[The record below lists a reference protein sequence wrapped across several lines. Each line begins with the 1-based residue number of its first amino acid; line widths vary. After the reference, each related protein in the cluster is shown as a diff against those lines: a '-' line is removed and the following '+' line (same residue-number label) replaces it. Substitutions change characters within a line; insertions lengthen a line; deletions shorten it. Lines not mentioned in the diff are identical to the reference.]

1 MGDRRQKD
9 LDCDCNVRTF
19 AYAWVLF
26 NATLTLT
33 SAKAADSY
41 PSKPVRMICP
51 SVPGGTTDLAARI
64 VAQKLSEDWKQQVV
78 VDNRGGA
85 SGVIGTE
92 MAARSA
98 PDGYT
103 LLLGTMSTHAVN
115 PAFSRHVPYDPVKD
129 FAPVSLVVSAPQM
142 LAVHP
147 TLPARTA
154 KELIALAKAK
164 PGHYS
169 YSSSGTGSTPHIA
182 FELFKLMSGIDVVG
196 IQYKASGP
204 AITDLVGGQVQMM
217 MTGVLALLPHV
228 KSGKLRALAITSPA
242 RSAALPDLPSVAE
255 SGVPGFD
262 VQVWFGVFMP
272 AGAPRPIVA
281 AVNERI
287 RKMLESPDLRKR
299 LVDQGADP
307 ASSTPEAFGAL
318 VKSDLARWIKVVKAT
333 GVANAER

>member
-1 MGDRRQKD
+1 MKRAK
-9 LDCDCNVRTF
+9 F
-19 AYAWVLF
+19 AAAWVCT
-26 NATLTLT
+26 AACT
-33 SAKAADSY
+33 SFAVLAADTY
-41 PSKPVRMICP
+41 PTRPVRMICP

-92 MAARSA
+92 LAARAA

-115 PAFSRHVPYDPVKD
+115 PAFSKHVPYDPVKD
-129 FAPVSLVVSAPQM
+129 FTPVSLVVSAPQM

-147 TLPARTA
+147 SLPAKSA
-154 KELIALAKAK
+154 KDLIALAKAK
-164 PGHYS
+164 PGGYS
-169 YSSSGTGSTPHIA
+169 YSSSGTGSTPHVA

-228 KSGKLRALAITSPA
+228 KSGKLRALAITSPK
-242 RSAALPDLPSVAE
+242 RSPALPDLPSVAE
-255 SGVPGFD
+255 SAVPGFD

-272 AGAPRPIVA
+272 AGAARPLVSN
-281 AVNERI
+281 VNERI
-287 RKMLESPDLRKR
+287 RKMLEGTELRRR
-299 LVDQGADP
+299 LVEQGADP
-307 ASSTPEAFGAL
+307 ASSTPEEFGAL
-318 VKSDLARWIKVVKAT
+318 VKSDLARWVKVVKAT
-333 GVANAER
+333 GVASAER

>member
-1 MGDRRQKD
+1 M
-9 LDCDCNVRTF
+9 
-19 AYAWVLF
+19 
-26 NATLTLT
+26 
-33 SAKAADSY
+33 KAASLAACVVFGINAATAADTY
-41 PSKPVRMICP
+41 PSCPVRMICP

-92 MAARSA
+92 LAARAAS
-98 PDGYT
+98 DGYT

-115 PAFSRHVPYDPVKD
+115 PAFSKHVPYDPVKD
-129 FAPVSLVVSAPQM
+129 FTPVSLVVSAPQM

-147 TLPARTA
+147 SLPAKSA
-154 KELIALAKAK
+154 KDLIALAKAK
-164 PGHYS
+164 PGGYS
-169 YSSSGTGSTPHIA
+169 YSSSGTGSTPHVA

-228 KSGKLRALAITSPA
+228 KSGKLRALAITSPK
-242 RSAALPDLPSVAE
+242 RSPALPDLPSVAE
-255 SGVPGFD
+255 SAVPGFD

-272 AGAPRPIVA
+272 AGAPRPLINN
-281 AVNERI
+281 VNERI
-287 RKMLESPDLRKR
+287 RKMLEGTKLRRR
-299 LVDQGADP
+299 LVEQGADP
-307 ASSTPEAFGAL
+307 ASSTPEEFGTL
-318 VKSDLARWIKVVKAT
+318 VKSDLARWVKVVKAT

>member
-1 MGDRRQKD
+1 M
-9 LDCDCNVRTF
+9 
-19 AYAWVLF
+19 
-26 NATLTLT
+26 
-33 SAKAADSY
+33 KAASLAACVVFGINAATAADTY
-41 PSKPVRMICP
+41 PSRPVRMICP

-92 MAARSA
+92 LAARAAS
-98 PDGYT
+98 DGYT

-115 PAFSRHVPYDPVKD
+115 PAFSKHVPYDPVKD
-129 FAPVSLVVSAPQM
+129 FTPVSLVVSAPQM

-147 TLPARTA
+147 SLPAKSA
-154 KELIALAKAK
+154 KDLIALAKAK
-164 PGHYS
+164 PGGYS
-169 YSSSGTGSTPHIA
+169 YSSSGTGSTPHVA

-228 KSGKLRALAITSPA
+228 KSGKLRALAITSPK
-242 RSAALPDLPSVAE
+242 RSPALPDLPSVAE
-255 SGVPGFD
+255 SAVPGFD

-272 AGAPRPIVA
+272 AGAPRPLINN
-281 AVNERI
+281 VNERI
-287 RKMLESPDLRKR
+287 RKMLEGTKLRRR
-299 LVDQGADP
+299 LVEQGADP
-307 ASSTPEAFGAL
+307 ASSTPEEFGTL
-318 VKSDLARWIKVVKAT
+318 VKSDLARWVKVVKAT